1 MGRFKSIKWF
11 LKKSWY
17 KYVICIILTIVS
29 VLLDVVKPK
38 LVGQVIDLIG
48 LSEIT
53 FANFKMLMII
63 IVVVFAARFIVSIFK
78 RIVSGHLFHS
88 IYYELKIRFMNKV
101 LIQDSTFFTKHH
113 SGDLMNRATADT
125 FQMSNNSTQFLFSI
139 LELLLMIA
147 FSAIMMF
154 SIHPLLSIYSI
165 IPLPFIFLV
174 VYKIRPYISKNW
186 RLVRRKNR

>member
-78 RIVSGHLFHS
+78 RIVRYG
-88 IYYELKIRFMNKV
+88 
-101 LIQDSTFFTKHH
+101 
-113 SGDLMNRATADT
+113 G
-125 FQMSNNSTQFLFSI
+125 I
-139 LELLLMIA
+139 L
-147 FSAIMMF
+147 
-154 SIHPLLSIYSI
+154 
-165 IPLPFIFLV
+165 
-174 VYKIRPYISKNW
+174 
-186 RLVRRKNR
+186 